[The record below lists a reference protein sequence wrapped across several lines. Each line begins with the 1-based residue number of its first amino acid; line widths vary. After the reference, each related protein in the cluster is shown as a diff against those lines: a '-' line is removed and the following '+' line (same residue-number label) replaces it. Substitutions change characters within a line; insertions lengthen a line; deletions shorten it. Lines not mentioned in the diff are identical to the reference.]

1 MDQQLF
7 RQKSIDRI
15 SSPEQLHDYMRV
27 TSPRLWM
34 ILIAILV
41 LLAGF
46 LVFAST
52 ANMENT
58 MTLKVQVSTIQPDGK
73 TITEPA
79 TMVVCELPASEIE
92 VVKPGMKVRLGDETG
107 QVGFLYTS
115 GENLSVLFDMD
126 KPVLSMPDGE
136 YDATLV
142 LESRTPISFLLN

>member
-1 MDQQLF
+1 MFAECVVLF
-7 RQKSIDRI
+7 KQTPLSTVPI
-15 SSPEQLHDYMRV
+15 SS
-27 TSPRLWM
+27 
-34 ILIAILV
+34 
-41 LLAGF
+41 
-46 LVFAST
+46 LVFT
-52 ANMENT
+52 
-58 MTLKVQVSTIQPDGK
+58 
-73 TITEPA
+73 A

-107 QVGFLYTS
+107 QVGFIYTS